1 MLDNSLFQSLVL
13 GVLALFGVG
22 LVYFLFL
29 GVRAVYRDSQ
39 RTAIE
44 AGHPRAAALRAVL
57 RMTTWALFFGAYYLF
72 VYFLGRRL
80 GWWALA
86 PSLAGLAAMIW
97 ALLQA
102 DRLLTV
108 RPGDVREQLGIGATL
123 AALLGV
129 FAVVIWFAA
138 QDDWAR

>member
-1 MLDNSLFQSLVL
+1 MFDSSLFQSLVL
-13 GVLALFGVG
+13 GALALFGVG

-29 GVRAVYRDSQ
+29 GARVTRFDRRPPRVAVN
-39 RTAIE
+39 
-44 AGHPRAAALRAVL
+44 GPRAAALRAVL
-57 RMTTWALFFGAYYLF
+57 RMTTWGLFFGAYYLF

-86 PSLAGLAAMIW
+86 PSMAGLAAMIW

-108 RPGDVREQLGIGATL
+108 RAEDVREQLGIGATL
-123 AALLGV
+123 AALLAV
-129 FAVVIWFAA
+129 FAAVIWFAA

>member
-1 MLDNSLFQSLVL
+1 MLDNSLLQSLVL
-13 GVLALFGVG
+13 GTLALFGVG

-29 GVRAVYRDSQ
+29 GVRAVYRDSR

-44 AGHPRAAALRAVL
+44 AGHPRAAALRAGL

-72 VYFLGRRL
+72 VYFLGRRM

-86 PSLAGLAAMIW
+86 PSVAGLAAMIW
-97 ALLQA
+97 GLLQA

-108 RPGDVREQLGIGATL
+108 RPEDMREQLGIGATL
-123 AALLGV
+123 AVLLAM
-129 FAVVIWFAA
+129 FAAAIWFAA